1 MRTASGRAHMETEI
15 DANGSVVQLRTI
27 PLVVHGGRS
36 GALILLRDVTE
47 LRNRERELITKDAT
61 IREIHHRVKNNLQTV
76 AALLRLQARRLT
88 APEARAA
95 LEEAVRRVGS
105 IAIVHETLSHAPEE
119 IVDFDDV
126 ASRVAMMAGEVSTA
140 ETRVIPS
147 LRGKFGR
154 LPAATATPLALVL
167 TELMQNALQHGL
179 SRPAAETDIG
189 TLLVTASR
197 DDDRLAVS
205 VADNG
210 VGLPPGFDLDQ
221 ATSLGLQI
229 VRTLVI
235 GELGGSLAIG
245 SRDGGG
251 TIVSVELPIEPV
263 PA

>member
-1 MRTASGRAHMETEI
+1 
-15 DANGSVVQLRTI
+15 
-27 PLVVHGGRS
+27 
-36 GALILLRDVTE
+36 
-47 LRNRERELITKDAT
+47 
-61 IREIHHRVKNNLQTV
+61 V

-105 IAIVHETLSHAPEE
+105 IAVVHETLSHAPEE
-119 IVDFDDV
+119 VVDFDDV

-154 LPAATATPLALVL
+154 LPSATATPLALVL
-167 TELMQNALQHGL
+167 SELMQNALQHGL
-179 SRPAAETDIG
+179 SRPAAETEVG

-197 DDDRLAVS
+197 HDDRLAVT

-210 VGLPPGFDLDQ
+210 TGLPPGFDLSQ

-229 VRTLVI
+229 VRTLVV
-235 GELGGSLAIG
+235 GELGGSLEIG
-245 SRDGGG
+245 DREGGG
-251 TIVSVELPIEPV
+251 TLVSVELPIEPV
-263 PA
+263 PAGAGERAVRT